1 MHALQI
7 IPSGVN
13 KDFEQRSF
21 VEGDMTQERGSTVM
35 LMAPDGNGGGTAKGW
50 TWDPEESKTWR
61 NLTRRGK
68 TKDIANP
75 TTRWGKP
82 R

>member
-35 LMAPDGNGGGTAKGW
+35 LMAPDGNGGGTAKG
-50 TWDPEESKTWR
+50 
-61 NLTRRGK
+61 
-68 TKDIANP
+68 
-75 TTRWGKP
+75 
-82 R
+82 